1 MNELKTL
8 NTLLKR
14 FQNQKPIRASSLIIS
29 LYGDTIEPHGSTV
42 WLGSLI
48 NALEPIGISERL
60 MRTSIFRLTQDGWLE
75 SEKVGRK
82 SYYRLTTQ
90 GHRKFEQAF
99 QRIYSPNIQT
109 WNGSWLLII
118 GSHLNPDE
126 KKQLMDELQWQGFA
140 TFSTQLIASP
150 CCEKQ
155 TLKAILLSL
164 NLEEKVIVFEA
175 SSNTQFSNKPI
186 QELVRDCWNLDALSQ
201 HYQEF
206 IELFL
211 PVWQELSELDTL
223 DPQSC
228 FLTRTLLIHDYRKLL
243 LRDPHLPRELL
254 PIDWEGRAAR
264 QLCRNIYRKL
274 TPATEKWIE
283 HNLESV
289 HGPLPEANALFYER
303 FGGLNS

>member
-8 NTLLKR
+8 SNLLTR
-14 FQNQKPIRASSLIIS
+14 FQSQKPIRASSLIIS
-29 LYGDTIEPHGSTV
+29 LYGDSIEPHGSTV

-60 MRTSIFRLTQDGWLE
+60 MRTSIFRLAQDGWLN

-82 SYYRLTTQ
+82 SYYGLTHQ

-99 QRIYSPNIQT
+99 QRIYSPSIQT
-109 WNGSWLLII
+109 WNGNWLLII
-118 GSHLNPDE
+118 GYQLNPDE

-140 TFSTQLIASP
+140 SVSTQLIASP
-150 CCEKQ
+150 CCDVKLLNNIL
-155 TLKAILLSL
+155 TALKF
-164 NLEEKVIVFEA
+164 EDKVIVFEA

-186 QELVRDCWNLDALSQ
+186 QELVKGAWNLETLSQ
-201 HYQEF
+201 QYQEF
-206 IELFL
+206 IELFQ
-211 PVWQELSELDTL
+211 PVWQELTELDRL
-223 DPQSC
+223 DPKSC
-228 FLTRTLLIHDYRKLL
+228 FLARTLLIHEYRKLL

-264 QLCRNIYRKL
+264 QLCRNIYRRL

-283 HNLESV
+283 FNLESI
-289 HGPLPEANALFYER
+289 HGPLPEANALFFER
-303 FGGLNS
+303 FGGLN